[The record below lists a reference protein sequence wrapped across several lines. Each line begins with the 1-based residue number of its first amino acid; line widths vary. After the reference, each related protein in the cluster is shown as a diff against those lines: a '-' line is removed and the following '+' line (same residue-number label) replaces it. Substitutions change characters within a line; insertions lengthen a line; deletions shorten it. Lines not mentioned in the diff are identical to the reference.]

1 MWSAKQ
7 VMLRTERGRE
17 RKYKTILRNIEYEI
31 RECAKH
37 GEDYCYWDGS
47 GDDEIEQR
55 VIDFLKSNGYQV
67 SKDRTSSCYEI
78 AWRKE
83 NENAENT

>member
-7 VMLRTERGRE
+7 AMLRTERGRE
-17 RKYKTILRNIEYEI
+17 RKYKTILGNIAHTI
-31 RECAKH
+31 KGCAKH
-37 GEDYCYWDGS
+37 GESYCYWEGS
-47 GDDEIEQR
+47 SDDEIEER
-55 VIDFLKSNGYQV
+55 VLDFLKSNGYRV
-67 SKDRTSSCYEI
+67 AWDHATSCYEI

>member
-7 VMLRTERGRE
+7 VMLKTERGRE
-17 RKYKTILRNIEYEI
+17 RKYKTILRNIEYKI
-31 RECAKH
+31 KDCAKH
-37 GEDYCYWDGS
+37 GENYCYWDS
-47 GDDEIEQR
+47 SVDDEIEER
-55 VIDFLKSNGYQV
+55 VINFLKSNGYQV
-67 SKDRTSSCYEI
+67 SKDHTSSCYEI

>member
-17 RKYKTILRNIEYEI
+17 RKYKTILGNIAHTI
-31 RECAKH
+31 KGCAKH
-37 GEDYCYWDGS
+37 GESYCYWEGS
-47 GDDEIEQR
+47 TDDEIEER
-55 VIDFLKSNGYQV
+55 VINFLKSNGYQV
-67 SKDRTSSCYEI
+67 IKDRTSSCYEI

-83 NENAENT
+83 NENAENA

>member
-7 VMLRTERGRE
+7 AMFRTERGRE

-31 RECAKH
+31 KKYAKR
-37 GEDYCYWDGS
+37 GDSYIYWEGS
-47 GDDEIEQR
+47 MDDEIEQR

-67 SKDRTSSCYEI
+67 TNDRTTSCYEI